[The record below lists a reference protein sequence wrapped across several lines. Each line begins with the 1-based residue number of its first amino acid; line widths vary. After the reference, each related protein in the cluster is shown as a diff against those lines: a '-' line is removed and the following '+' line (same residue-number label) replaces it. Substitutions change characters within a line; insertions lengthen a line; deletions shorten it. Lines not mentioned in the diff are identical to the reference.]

1 MPMPGPVSSAGAI
14 DAAATL
20 AAWRERGAHRR
31 DPVRFRL
38 IEGMAR
44 RTAGH
49 QGEARRLLDAR
60 LAVLIDAYGRA
71 LAEAPAPA
79 VDAAPPARSGLAE
92 LLDHIARH
100 APAPDVAA
108 PGGMPLSASAS
119 APELKGVRFFNRTW
133 TRLRAERRIT
143 QSLARVPENAGPLNS
158 HQLVHRALV
167 LMHELSP
174 DYLNRFMAHVDGL
187 LWLEQLQALASPPA
201 ASAAKAEGQSP
212 PKPTKPRKRPKS

>member
-1 MPMPGPVSSAGAI
+1 MPTAGPVNRAGAI

-38 IEGMAR
+38 IEAMAR

-49 QGEARRLLDAR
+49 RGEARRLLDAR
-60 LAVLIDAYGRA
+60 LAVLIDAYGRV
-71 LAEAPAPA
+71 LDEAPAPA
-79 VDAAPPARSGLAE
+79 VDAAPSARSGLAE

-100 APAPDVAA
+100 APAPEVAA
-108 PGGMPLSASAS
+108 PGAIPLSASAS
-119 APELKGVRFFNRTW
+119 GPELKGVRFFNRTW

-187 LWLEQLQALASPPA
+187 LWLEQLQGRAALPA
-201 ASAAKAEGQSP
+201 VSSAKAEAQP
-212 PKPTKPRKRPKS
+212 PPKPRKRPKS